1 MDRMIRSNRA
11 HTVPVKLHIEA
22 DPKAGLIRELERYQ
36 KRLDTA
42 HRVLKHQRAVGHGPM
57 RKAEAEGRLDI
68 GATAGAVITDIMTD
82 DDCALVLHWEYVA
95 KKLQAAVG
103 VLDVDRDMELAGL
116 RSFMKGLKLT

>member
-1 MDRMIRSNRA
+1 MIRRSNTA
-11 HTVPVKLHIEA
+11 PIKLRTEV

-82 DDCALVLHWEYVA
+82 EDYALVLHWEYTA

-103 VLDVDRDMELAGL
+103 ILDVDRDMELAGL
-116 RSFMKGLKLT
+116 RQFMKRLKLT